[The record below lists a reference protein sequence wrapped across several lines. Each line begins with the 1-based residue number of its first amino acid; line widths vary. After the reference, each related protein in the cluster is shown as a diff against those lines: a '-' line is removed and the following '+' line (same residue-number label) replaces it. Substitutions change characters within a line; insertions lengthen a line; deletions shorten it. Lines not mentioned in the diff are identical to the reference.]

1 MSFFYYDSIIRENE
15 EKLNFTPIIKHLESL
30 FQISSNVDIL
40 VTLIGATWFYHIEGN
55 VNQSPIDY
63 DWEFYQNKWKQYIDF
78 GCKNFNDCEKFCY
91 IAGYTL
97 GLHGFY
103 IGENYEKNGLTL
115 MKKCFKICEDDNL
128 KALAQNFIEN
138 AKINNYAKY
147 ITLDNAVNICKELF
161 PNNSMLDMYFKEIF
175 LKRN

>member
-15 EKLNFTPIIKHLESL
+15 VKLNFHPIIKHLESM

-40 VTLIGATWFYHIEGN
+40 VTLIGSIWLYLIEGN
-55 VNQSPIDY
+55 VNKSPIDY
-63 DWEFYQNKWKQYIDF
+63 NWEFYLKKWKQCIDL
-78 GCKNFNDCEKFCY
+78 GYKNFNDCEKFCY

-97 GLHGFY
+97 SLHGFY
-103 IGENYEKNGLTL
+103 IGENYEKNGLPL
-115 MKKCFKICEDDNL
+115 MKKCFDICEDDNL

-138 AKINNYAKY
+138 AKINKYAKY
-147 ITLDNAVNICKELF
+147 KVLDNAVNICKKLF
-161 PNNSMLDMYFKEIF
+161 PNQSMLDMYFKEVF